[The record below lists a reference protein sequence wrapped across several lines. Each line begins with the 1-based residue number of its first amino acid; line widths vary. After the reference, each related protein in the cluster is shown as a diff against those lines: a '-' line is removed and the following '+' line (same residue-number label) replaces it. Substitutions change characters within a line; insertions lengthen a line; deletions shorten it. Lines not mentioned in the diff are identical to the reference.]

1 MIFVCS
7 IVVSAYLCFK
17 CSPWNK
23 FNSAAL
29 SDAGSVAE
37 WHHWLYKNSET
48 EPRCPGLKSS
58 SDCHL
63 RPHFH
68 IHFAVFFCLFLLL
81 LFFLFFSFYFS
92 FGVGGW
98 VGSPRNWL
106 GRCCF
111 KTDKSP
117 VFTASVLF
125 SISISHICQ
134 WWYNNAYDWTIGYDS
149 DVLSVPLVP
158 LWACMIIHV

>member
-1 MIFVCS
+1 MPGQLPSGITDCIRTLRLSRDARDWNLRVTAIWDLTFTS
-7 IVVSAYLCFK
+7 ILQSF
-17 CSPWNK
+17 
-23 FNSAAL
+23 F
-29 SDAGSVAE
+29 
-37 WHHWLYKNSET
+37 
-48 EPRCPGLKSS
+48 
-58 SDCHL
+58 
-63 RPHFH
+63 
-68 IHFAVFFCLFLLL
+68 VFF
-81 LFFLFFSFYFS
+81 FFSFSFS

-98 VGSPRNWL
+98 VGSPRNRL

-158 LWACMIIHV
+158 LWGSVYDHTCVTESWLCMHCVRVHLEEPL